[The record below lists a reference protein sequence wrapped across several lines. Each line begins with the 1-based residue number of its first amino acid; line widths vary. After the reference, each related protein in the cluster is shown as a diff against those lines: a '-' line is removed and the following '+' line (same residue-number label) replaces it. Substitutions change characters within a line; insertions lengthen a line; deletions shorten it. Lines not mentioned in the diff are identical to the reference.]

1 MLNGY
6 LSTRKC
12 DFIVEPSVSDGGSGT
27 SLSERGHYTESIML
41 NDYPKSRSVSR
52 MCKTGVQNG
61 FVVVPSV
68 SDEGV
73 QNIPAVAG
81 LSVNDKLNELS

>member
-1 MLNGY
+1 
-6 LSTRKC
+6 
-12 DFIVEPSVSDGGSGT
+12 
-27 SLSERGHYTESIML
+27 
-41 NDYPKSRSVSR
+41 